1 MKLYQTWPS
10 RLELNYVKE
19 NNFSKT
25 NLDLNFGWGKNKK
38 SFSSKTLHR
47 KTFESSPSQ
56 VTFCQAQ
63 MLVVHICPG
72 QFKRLKISDNVPW

>member
-38 SFSSKTLHR
+38 SFSSKTSHR
-47 KTFESSPSQ
+47 KTFESSPSN
-56 VTFCQAQ
+56 VSRAYAQ
-63 MLVVHICPG
+63 GSSKDL
-72 QFKRLKISDNVPW
+72 N